1 MSFLW
6 QAWRRLIC
14 EVFSAEVFLAFV
26 ALPQLSRIVV
36 CLPVRSI
43 VVGDGFY
50 DVVLVRTV
58 AKSNICAHGYT
69 PMFCMFFIA
78 CG

>member
-6 QAWRRLIC
+6 QSWRRLIY
-14 EVFSAEVFLAFV
+14 EVFPAEVFVAFV

-36 CLPVRSI
+36 CLPIRSI
-43 VVGDGFY
+43 VVGDASY

-58 AKSNICAHGYT
+58 AKSNIYAHGYT